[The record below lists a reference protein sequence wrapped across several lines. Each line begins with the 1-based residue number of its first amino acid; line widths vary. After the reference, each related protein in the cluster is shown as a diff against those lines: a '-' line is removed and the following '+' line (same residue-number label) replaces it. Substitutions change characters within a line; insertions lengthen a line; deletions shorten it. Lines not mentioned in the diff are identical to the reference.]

1 MCNAAWNGRQK
12 LALGGKRCFTRSR
25 WLRQTNDS
33 RSYCAVGVIGLFCQI
48 GNRLTAGGG
57 GTSTAVN
64 LAGAI
69 VSVPVMARFTIVSC
83 SSRRSVGRRVKTCI
97 LLRDQLCIHF
107 ITHNEYTCCQRDTVS
122 RVRSTQLKPA
132 SKTLGVQLSTE
143 KAGLQDPYDIVL
155 CQIQTI
161 KKWLFF

>member
-1 MCNAAWNGRQK
+1 MLIKIHSEVLNWSTENRTQWFSWLRRCALWRFARSLDTQSVTFSGQKTMCNAAWNGRQK

-97 LLRDQLCIHF
+97 LLRD
-107 ITHNEYTCCQRDTVS
+107 
-122 RVRSTQLKPA
+122 
-132 SKTLGVQLSTE
+132 
-143 KAGLQDPYDIVL
+143 
-155 CQIQTI
+155 
-161 KKWLFF
+161 